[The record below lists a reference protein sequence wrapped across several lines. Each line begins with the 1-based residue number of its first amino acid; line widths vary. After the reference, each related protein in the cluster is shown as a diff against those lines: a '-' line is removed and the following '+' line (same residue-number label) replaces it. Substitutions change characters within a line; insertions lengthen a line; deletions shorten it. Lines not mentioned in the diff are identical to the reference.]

1 MGADSVPG
9 QNSALNLPFI
19 NMTELFDD
27 ITNRSNPLVCRGA
40 KRRFAWSVVGT
51 VASTVDRSIG
61 ARM

>member
-9 QNSALNLPFI
+9 QNSALI
-19 NMTELFDD
+19 DD

-40 KRRFAWSVVGT
+40 KRRFAWSVVGM